1 MLEPRHILDVKKQQ
15 IKEGVINLF
24 TEVDNAIRQAIKC
37 LDTRD
42 IDDCLSIIHNDNM
55 INEKRRLLEQDALI
69 AIASQQPVAHDLRE
83 IIAAMR
89 IVTELERMAD
99 YAADIAASVM
109 EMDATEP
116 TQESKQSLFDMSDVC
131 LKMSHAVSTAYS
143 ENNAE
148 QAKEI
153 SALDDKIDAALK
165 HLSKEL
171 LNQMKS
177 APELVE
183 NASRML
189 WIAHNLER
197 CGDRLTNI
205 AEQVVFITDSEVVDL
220 N

>member
-15 IKEGVINLF
+15 IKEGVLALF
-24 TEVDNAIRQAIKC
+24 TEVDNAIRQAI
-37 LDTRD
+37 
-42 IDDCLSIIHNDNM
+42 DCLNTKNRDACLQIINNDKL

-89 IVTELERMAD
+89 IVSELERMAD
-99 YAADIAASVM
+99 YAADIAANVM
-109 EMDATEP
+109 KMDAVELA
-116 TQESKQSLFDMSDVC
+116 QESMQSIIDMSDVC
-131 LKMSHAVSTAYS
+131 LKMSHAISLAYS
-143 ENNAE
+143 ADDAE
-148 QAKEI
+148 QAKVI

-165 HLSKEL
+165 QLSKEL
-171 LNQMKS
+171 MNQMKS
-177 APELVE
+177 SPEVVE

-205 AEQVVFITDSEVVDL
+205 AEQIVFIADSEVVNL